1 MGVAVSHRGSGP
13 PSRLTVKAGAERAV
27 TIPCQDG
34 HVERKQVSVYLDAE
48 DLAALKEIAA
58 CQGMALS
65 DVIRTVIHQAATR
78 AQQWDDPLDYNPP
91 RRGDR

>member
-1 MGVAVSHRGSGP
+1 
-13 PSRLTVKAGAERAV
+13 
-27 TIPCQDG
+27 
-34 HVERKQVSVYLDAE
+34 VERKQVSVYLDAE